1 MGSRGC
7 EALTYLKI
15 TVGQSQRSKKF
26 VPVGFGGTE
35 ILKWSK
41 GKKRAVNE
49 PAERG
54 AKSRLCR
61 GRRRVYSEQLSGGGI
76 SWWGGGGEGPDD
88 WTQLTAPAG
97 RSPCQL
103 TSPACLPSTLNS
115 TELSAQRNCSYAII
129 SEIPLFLEITI
140 VVTLVLWKFSSS
152 TSHSRIRMFVKCNL
166 RIRK

>member
-7 EALTYLKI
+7 EALSYLKI

-103 TSPACLPSTLNS
+103 TSPARYTKFYRACC
-115 TELSAQRNCSYAII
+115 TEQRNCVS
-129 SEIPLFLEITI
+129 PLFL
-140 VVTLVLWKFSSS
+140 
-152 TSHSRIRMFVKCNL
+152 RIQYFWR
-166 RIRK
+166 